1 MTLPTS
7 KIIDLLN
14 QLNHDIEGFIRK
26 SIESSFNI
34 EKWSTLSNGFETIR
48 CWEIKGCRKEA
59 CPAYNDKDS
68 RCWLRVG
75 TLCGGKV
82 QGEFA
87 KKYETCFECEIFK
100 IISEEPVRLLY
111 ENLNTLIF
119 HIKDKGIKLQELAI
133 KDQLTGLYNR
143 HFLNEVIEREAA
155 RSDRNGE
162 QMSFIVI
169 NLDYFKQ
176 INDTLGHLTGDKILI
191 EAATLIK
198 KTMRGS
204 DLLFR
209 FGGDEFLV
217 LLLNTYNCDKSIQMV
232 QRLLT
237 AVDGWNKENAEAYG
251 CHLSFSMGYS
261 TYEKGCDIREALKE
275 ADDRMYQN
283 KMGKRNKAI
292 ED

>member
-1 MTLPTS
+1 MTLPTP
-7 KIIDLLN
+7 KLIDILN

-34 EKWSTLSNGFETIR
+34 EQWSPLSNGFDRIR
-48 CWEIKGCRKEA
+48 CWEIKSCRNDT
-59 CPAYNDKDS
+59 CPAYNNKDC
-68 RCWLRVG
+68 RCWLMVG
-75 TLCGGKV
+75 TLCGEQVHGT
-82 QGEFA
+82 FA
-87 KKYETCFECEIFK
+87 KKYETCFECEVFK
-100 IISEEPVRLLY
+100 TISEEPVRLLY

-119 HIKDKGIKLQELAI
+119 HIKDKSIKLQDLAI

-143 HFLNEVIEREAA
+143 TFLNEIIEREVA
-155 RSDRNGE
+155 RSDRNME
-162 QMSFIVI
+162 QMSFMMID
-169 NLDYFKQ
+169 LDYFKQ
-176 INDTLGHLTGDKILI
+176 LNDTFGHLTGDKILI
-191 EAATLIK
+191 EAANLIK

-217 LLLNTYNCDKSIQMV
+217 LLLNTNCDKSIHMV

-237 AVDGWNKENAEAYG
+237 AVNGWNRENAQAYG
-251 CHLSFSMGYS
+251 CHLSFSMGCS
-261 TYEKGCDIREALKE
+261 TYEKGSNILEVLKE
-275 ADDRMYQN
+275 ADARMYQN

>member
-1 MTLPTS
+1 MTLPTP
-7 KIIDLLN
+7 KLIDILN

-34 EKWSTLSNGFETIR
+34 EQWSPLSNGFDRIR
-48 CWEIKGCRKEA
+48 CWEIKSCRNDT
-59 CPAYNDKDS
+59 CPAYNNKDC
-68 RCWLRVG
+68 RCWLMVG
-75 TLCGGKV
+75 TLCGEQVHGT
-82 QGEFA
+82 FA
-87 KKYETCFECEIFK
+87 KKYETCFECEVFK
-100 IISEEPVRLLY
+100 TISEEPVRLLY

-119 HIKDKGIKLQELAI
+119 HIKDKSIKLQELAI

-143 HFLNEVIEREAA
+143 TFLNEIIEREVA
-155 RSDRNGE
+155 RSDRNME
-162 QMSFIVI
+162 QMSFMMID
-169 NLDYFKQ
+169 LDYFKQ
-176 INDTLGHLTGDKILI
+176 INDTFGHLTGDKILI
-191 EAATLIK
+191 EAANLIK

-217 LLLNTYNCDKSIQMV
+217 LLLNTNCDKSIHMV

-237 AVDGWNKENAEAYG
+237 AVNGWNRENAQAYG
-251 CHLSFSMGYS
+251 CHLSFSTGCS
-261 TYEKGCDIREALKE
+261 TYEKGSNILEVLKE
-275 ADDRMYQN
+275 ADARMYQN